1 MLKYLRQFE
10 LKEKR
15 VLMRVDFNVPLKDGI
30 VTDDFR
36 IRSVL
41 PTINYCLKSGASL
54 VLMSHLGRPNGKVMP
69 EFSLIPI
76 GETLAGLLEM
86 PIKFSHDCVSEDAH
100 DTSLS
105 IKPGEIHLLEN
116 LRFYSGEIS
125 NDKEFS
131 ALLARHGQI
140 YINDAFGT
148 AHRAHASNVGVASH
162 FTFCG
167 VGLLFEKEWE
177 YLNNVLRLPNRP
189 LTLILGGAKISGK
202 IQLINRFIEEADHI
216 LIGGG
221 MAFTFLKAQ
230 GQEVGGSL
238 VDDSMLRI
246 AQRILQKA
254 KNHKV
259 TMQFPSDVLIAKNVN
274 DVDNIKIV
282 RIDQIPDDW
291 EGLDIGPETVTS
303 FNATIND
310 SKTVIWNGPM
320 GVFETTAFQEG
331 TSKIAD
337 ALAQLHAKGNIA
349 IVGGG
354 DTAAAIRQFNLMESV
369 SHVSTG
375 GGASLELLSGNRLP
389 SIEALEK

>member
-1 MLKYLRQFE
+1 MLKYLRQFD

-15 VLMRVDFNVPLKDGI
+15 ILMRVDFNTPIKDGI

-36 IRSVL
+36 IHSVL
-41 PTINYCLKSGASL
+41 PTINYCLKNGASL
-54 VLMSHLGRPNGKVMP
+54 VLMSHLGRPKGKVMP
-69 EFSLIPI
+69 ELSLIPV

-86 PIKFSHDCVSEDAH
+86 PIKFSHDCISEDAL
-100 DTSLS
+100 DTSLG

-116 LRFYSGEIS
+116 LRFHEGETE
-125 NDKEFS
+125 NDKIFS
-131 ALLARHGQI
+131 TVLARHGQI

-162 FTFCG
+162 FTFRG
-167 VGLLFEKEWE
+167 VGFLFEKEWE
-177 YLNNVLRLPNRP
+177 YLNNVLRTPKRP
-189 LTLILGGAKISGK
+189 LTLILGGAKIGGK
-202 IQLINRFIEEADHI
+202 IELFNRFIEEADHI

-221 MAFTFLKAQ
+221 MVFTFLKAQ
-230 GQEVGGSL
+230 GKEIGGSL

-246 AQRILQKA
+246 ARQILQRA
-254 KNHKV
+254 KNRKV
-259 TMQFPSDVLIAKNVN
+259 MLHFPEDVMIAKNLETT
-274 DVDNIKIV
+274 DNIKVVKINN
-282 RIDQIPDDW
+282 IPSDW
-291 EGLDIGPETVTS
+291 MGLDIGSETIDNFT
-303 FNATIND
+303 TIISN

-320 GVFETTAFQEG
+320 GVFETPEFQVGTANVA
-331 TSKIAD
+331 T
-337 ALAQLHAKGNIA
+337 ALAQIHAKGNIA

-354 DTAAAIRQFNLMESV
+354 DSAAAIRQFDLMDAV